1 MIKYVKEERRL
12 SIFTDILIFV
22 LLSLAAFLIL
32 SIFKEIMVA
41 SSLSSDTYMQV
52 ENLSDLTEVENVEYV
67 NKIKEEFFVN
77 IKYGKSQ
84 EEIAKTIN
92 ATVLDDSGI
101 INNNLKSIYSA
112 LSKYNKAMF
121 SNFNKE
127 GYKLNIILLDDFNN
141 ENLALASR
149 NNLNQFTIYLSN
161 VARIDRALHHE
172 MCHILEYYMADKG
185 VRFNDWEILNPEEFK
200 YVNSVDNISSDFV
213 YYFSK
218 YAEENIDETYFVTKY
233 AKVNAKEDRA
243 EIFAEIMSTTQD
255 LIYIKDKTPIYY
267 KYISIFNTFK
277 LNIPEAKFNNY
288 YNIAF

>member
-1 MIKYVKEERRL
+1 
-12 SIFTDILIFV
+12 
-22 LLSLAAFLIL
+22 
-32 SIFKEIMVA
+32 
-41 SSLSSDTYMQV
+41 
-52 ENLSDLTEVENVEYV
+52 
-67 NKIKEEFFVN
+67 
-77 IKYGKSQ
+77 
-84 EEIAKTIN
+84 
-92 ATVLDDSGI
+92 
-101 INNNLKSIYSA
+101 
-112 LSKYNKAMF
+112 
-121 SNFNKE
+121 
-127 GYKLNIILLDDFNN
+127 
-141 ENLALASR
+141 
-149 NNLNQFTIYLSN
+149 
-161 VARIDRALHHE
+161 

-185 VRFNDWEILNPEEFK
+185 VRFNDWENLNPEEFK

-213 YYFSK
+213 YYFIK